1 MAGREIAIGVGVTL
15 IGAFVGGLIG
25 WWWAQEQMSNDA
37 LKLGLD
43 LLPTFFGFFV
53 GGAVGWWIAKLWMK

>member
-43 LLPTFFGFFV
+43 LLPTFFGF
-53 GGAVGWWIAKLWMK
+53 

>member
-15 IGAFVGGLIG
+15 AGALVGGLVG
-25 WWWAQEQMSNDA
+25 WLWAQGQMSEDA
-37 LKLGLD
+37 LSLGLD
-43 LLPTFFGFFV
+43 LLPTFFGFIV